1 MRAALVVRHGVYF
14 IYNHRFNVTQDGA
27 ALFRRQQDV
36 KRLGRRHEY
45 VRWVREHR
53 PALRRQRV
61 AGADCGADGWHQQP
75 SLTRQR
81 GDFTQRD
88 FQIPANVVAQ
98 RLEGRNIKD
107 FRAILEPA
115 AQRLPNQAIDAGK
128 KRGQR
133 FAAAGG
139 RADQRGFS
147 GENRR
152 PALLLRFSG
161 RAKPAREP
169 FLNERMGPR

>member
-1 MRAALVVRHGVYF
+1 MCAALVVRHGVYF

-27 ALFRRQQDV
+27 ALLRRQQDV
-36 KRLGRRHEY
+36 KRLGRGDEY
-45 VRWVREHR
+45 VRWLLEHR
-53 PALRRQRV
+53 PALWRQRV
-61 AGADCGADGWHQQP
+61 AGANCGADRWHHQS

-88 FQIPANVVAQ
+88 FQILANVVAQ

-107 FRAILEPA
+107 FRAVLEPA

-139 RADQRGFS
+139 RANQRGFS
-147 GENRR
+147 SENRR
-152 PALLLRFSG
+152 PALLLRFCG
-161 RAKPAREP
+161 RAKPVREP
-169 FLNERMGPR
+169 FLNERMSPG